1 MPKRWRILVEEFID
15 TNATV
20 NGQVR
25 SYIPVYEQYVNSL
38 DLEELILWV
47 NRLEATK
54 KAPS

>member
-1 MPKRWRILVEEFID
+1 MGKRWKVIVSEWEDSNDETVGIYNERYGQYLD
-15 TNATV
+15 T
-20 NGQVR
+20 
-25 SYIPVYEQYVNSL
+25 L